1 MSDKLKPCPFCNG
14 KAFSYYIK
22 PHKHGL
28 VGMPDYNGG
37 GFVECSSC
45 GVALSG
51 ETEEQA
57 KEKWNRR
64 ADNDR

>member
-1 MSDKLKPCPFCNG
+1 MTYKLKPCPFCGG

-22 PHKHGL
+22 PHKHSL
-28 VGMPDYNGG
+28 VGMPDYNGN
-37 GFVECSSC
+37 GFVECSGCS
-45 GVALSG
+45 VALCG

-57 KEKWNRR
+57 IENWNRR